1 MVPPV
6 LYTLLALACS
16 STPPDITTAAP
27 PPPQA
32 VIQGYFREWLNAS
45 NNIRQVYDLS
55 KLEQEEGGQ
64 GQGAAGQAGHS

>member
-1 MVPPV
+1 MPV
-6 LYTLLALACS
+6 LPYTLW
-16 STPPDITTAAP
+16 PAAP
-27 PPPQA
+27 PPPPLTPPLLPHCCQA

>member
-1 MVPPV
+1 
-6 LYTLLALACS
+6 
-16 STPPDITTAAP
+16 
-27 PPPQA
+27 